1 MKNYLIYT
9 YSNVEGQINSTK
21 LLGQF
26 SKNKDIFKISYQSND
41 EGNIT
46 LNTLFVSKNQVR
58 LIRKGQVNYS
68 CIFKENTLSQ
78 FDILVDN
85 FKIASSL
92 FCHKIEIIENENIF
106 KLAINYDVLSS
117 EKINTQLVIEVKK
130 GEIC

>member
-9 YSNVEGQINSTK
+9 YSNAEGQINSTK

-68 CIFKENTLSQ
+68 CIFKENTLSH